1 MNGSNEYY
9 QRARNFLKVNPG
21 MAVGVHTTPEAENA
35 EREKRIMVDW
45 FTYFVERDLQG
56 VLANCER
63 ILNGQG
69 KGVTFPCDSP
79 EIFDPSY
86 VTPRHKWHKVA
97 PSEGVRTRDIQAV
110 HKRAVDAL
118 RAAKPKGARDMPQ
131 RHHAPVKSPDE
142 WLGEYQANPPPM
154 PVFSDEFRARHGLSP
169 SRGAEAAE

>member
-1 MNGSNEYY
+1 MNGSNDYY
-9 QRARNFLKVNPG
+9 QRARSFLKVNPG
-21 MAVGVHTTPEAENA
+21 MSAAVHANPDPVDA

-69 KGVTFPCDSP
+69 KGVTFPCENP
-79 EIFDPSY
+79 EMFDPSY
-86 VTPRHKWHKVA
+86 VTPRHKWHKVVA
-97 PSEGVRTRDIQAV
+97 SDGVRTRDIQAV

-142 WLGEYQANPPPM
+142 WLGDYQANPPPI
-154 PVFSDEFRARHGLSP
+154 PVFSDEFRYRMGI
-169 SRGAEAAE
+169 SRSAEAAE